1 MGKRDSGLTQ
11 DEAPRKGSHRKAW
24 SGCWGYGTETKP
36 KVRLL
41 SPFSCS
47 RRLPGSLSRNL
58 DGFLP
63 CALVISKAYFTN
75 LLFVCLVMNLSD
87 EP

>member
-1 MGKRDSGLTQ
+1 MGKRGYGLIR
-11 DEAPRKGSHRKAW
+11 DEAPRKGSPVKAL
-24 SGCWGYGTETKP
+24 SGCWGYGTETEP
-36 KVRLL
+36 KVRHL

-47 RRLPGSLSRNL
+47 RRLPGPLSRNL

-75 LLFVCLVMNLSD
+75 LLFVCLVMNLF
-87 EP
+87 E